1 MNETNPILS
10 FDKEYR
16 LFLSELKEKVRKT
29 QLKASI
35 AANTIIVD
43 FYWELGKEI
52 ARLDTTNNWGTKLIE
67 QLATDLRLEFSE
79 VKGFSRR
86 NLYAIRQWYL
96 FFSTRFEFVPQAVAQ
111 LPWGH
116 QRLIVNKIKDIDVA
130 LTYAVAC
137 LENSWSRDTLEA
149 NIDSNFHLRVGNSQS
164 NFLSTLPSIHSDLA
178 NQTIKNPYYFDFIE
192 VTDEHSE
199 REIEK
204 ELIKHISEF
213 MVELGKG
220 FAFVGKQYNIEVNNN
235 DYYIDL
241 LFYHLQLRCYV
252 VFELKAGKFK
262 PEYAGK
268 LNFYISAVD
277 SQLKLSVDNP
287 TIGIILCRTTDSIEV
302 EYALRDIQ
310 KPIGISNFE
319 LQKMIPDKLKSS
331 LPTIEEIENE
341 LSKSNPKE
349 KNINTYTE

>member
-1 MNETNPILS
+1 MNDNIILS
-10 FDKEYR
+10 IDKDYR
-16 LFLSELKEKVRKT
+16 IFLTQLKDKVRRT

-35 AANTIIVD
+35 AANTILVD

-52 ARLDTTNNWGTKLIE
+52 VRLDMENRWGAKLID
-67 QLATDLRLEFSE
+67 QLSVDLRLEFSE

-96 FFSTRFEFVPQAVAQ
+96 FFSSQYEFVPQAVAQ

-116 QRLIVNKIKDIDVA
+116 QRLIINKIKDVDLAV
-130 LTYAVAC
+130 TYAKAC

-149 NIDSNFHLRVGNSQS
+149 NILSDFHLRIGNSQT
-164 NFLSTLPSIHSDLA
+164 NFSATMPALYSDLA

-192 VTDEHSE
+192 VEDERSE

-204 ELIKHISEF
+204 ELVKHISEF

-220 FAFVGKQYNIEVNNN
+220 FAFVGKQYNIVVNNN

-241 LFYHLQLRCYV
+241 LFYHIQLRCYV

-277 SQLKLSVDNP
+277 SQLKHPIDNS

-319 LQKMIPDKLKSS
+319 LQKMIPDKLKST
-331 LPTIEEIENE
+331 LPTIEEIEKE
-341 LSKSNPKE
+341 LL
-349 KNINTYTE
+349 KND

>member
-1 MNETNPILS
+1 MNDHVILS
-10 FDKEYR
+10 LDKDYR
-16 LFLSELKEKVRKT
+16 IFLTQLKDKVRRT

-35 AANTIIVD
+35 TANTILVD

-52 ARLDTTNNWGTKLIE
+52 VRLDIENRWGAKLID
-67 QLATDLRLEFSE
+67 QLSVDLRLEFSE

-96 FFSTRFEFVPQAVAQ
+96 FFSSKYELVPQVVAQ

-116 QRLIVNKIKDIDVA
+116 QRLIINKIKNVDIAV
-130 LTYAVAC
+130 TYAKAC

-149 NIDSNFHLRVGNSQS
+149 KILSDFHLRIGNSQT
-164 NFLSTLPSIHSDLA
+164 NFSTTLPALHSDLA

-192 VTDEHSE
+192 VEDERSE

-204 ELIKHISEF
+204 ELVKHISEF
-213 MVELGKG
+213 VVELGKG
-220 FAFVGKQYNIEVNNN
+220 FAFVGKQYNIVVNNN

-277 SQLKLSVDNP
+277 SQLKHPIDNP
-287 TIGIILCRTTDSIEV
+287 TIGIILCRTTDSVEV

-319 LQKMIPDKLKSS
+319 LQKMIPEKLKSA

-341 LSKSNPKE
+341 LL
-349 KNINTYTE
+349 KNEDNNQIGGA

>member
-1 MNETNPILS
+1 MNENNTILS
-10 FDKEYR
+10 FDNDYR
-16 LFLSELKEKVRKT
+16 AFLTELKENVRKT

-35 AANTIIVD
+35 AANSIIVD

-52 ARLDTTNNWGTKLIE
+52 VRLDKANHWGAKLIE

-86 NLYAIRQWYL
+86 NLYAIRQWYM
-96 FFSTRFEFVPQAVAQ
+96 FFSTQFEFVPQVVAQ

-116 QRLIVNKIKDIDVA
+116 QRLIINKIKNIEVA
-130 LTYAVAC
+130 LCYANAC

-149 NIDSNFHLRVGNSQS
+149 NIVSNYHLRIGNSQT
-164 NFLSTLPSIHSDLA
+164 NFSSTLPALHSDLA
-178 NQTIKNPYYFDFIE
+178 SQTIKNPYYFDFIE
-192 VTDEHSE
+192 VEDERSE
-199 REIEK
+199 REIER

-220 FAFVGKQYNIEVNNN
+220 FAYVGKQYNIVVNSN

-277 SQLKLSVDNP
+277 SQLKQDVDNP
-287 TIGIILCRTTDSIEV
+287 TIGIILCRMSDSIEV

-319 LQKMIPDKLKSS
+319 LQKLIPDKLKSS

-341 LSKSNPKE
+341 LF
-349 KNINTYTE
+349 KND

>member
-1 MNETNPILS
+1 M
-10 FDKEYR
+10 DKKDNIIGFTTDYR
-16 LFLSELKEKVRKT
+16 IFLSMIKEKVRIT

-35 AANTIIVD
+35 AANTILIE
-43 FYWELGKEI
+43 FYWDLGKEI
-52 ARLDTTNNWGTKLIE
+52 V
-67 QLATDLRLEFSE
+67 RLEDDNSWGSGLLDQLSIDLKLEFPE
-79 VKGFSRR
+79 IKGFSRR
-86 NLYAIRQWYL
+86 NLYAIRQWFL
-96 FFSTRFEFVPQAVAQ
+96 FFSTKFEVVPQPVAQ

-116 QRLIVNKIKDIDVA
+116 QRLLISKIKNVDLA
-130 LTYAVAC
+130 LIYAEAC
-137 LENSWSRDTLEA
+137 IRNSWSRDTFEA
-149 NIDSNFHLRVGNSQS
+149 NIKNNYHLRVGNSNT
-164 NFLSTLPSIHSDLA
+164 NFLTTLPALQSDLA

-192 VTDEHSE
+192 VEDERSE
-199 REIEK
+199 RLIEK

-213 MVELGKG
+213 MIELGKG
-220 FAFVGKQYNIEVNNN
+220 FAFVGKQYNIVVNDN

-277 SQLKLSVDNP
+277 SLLKHQEDNP

-310 KPIGISNFE
+310 KPIGVSSFE
-319 LQKMIPDKLKSS
+319 LQRVIPETLRSS
-331 LPTIEEIENE
+331 LPTVEEIENE
-341 LSKSNPKE
+341 LLKD
-349 KNINTYTE
+349 

>member
-1 MNETNPILS
+1 MNDTIILS
-10 FDKEYR
+10 LDKDYCA
-16 LFLSELKEKVRKT
+16 FLVQLKDKVRRT

-35 AANTIIVD
+35 AANTILVD

-52 ARLDTTNNWGTKLIE
+52 VRLDLENRWGAKLID
-67 QLATDLRLEFSE
+67 QLSVDLRLEFSE

-96 FFSTRFEFVPQAVAQ
+96 FFSSQYEFVPQVVAQ

-116 QRLIVNKIKDIDVA
+116 QRLIINKIKDVDI
-130 LTYAVAC
+130 AVVYSKAC
-137 LENSWSRDTLEA
+137 LENSWSRDALEA
-149 NIDSNFHLRVGNSQS
+149 NILSDFHLRVGNSQT
-164 NFLSTLPSIHSDLA
+164 NFSATLPALYSDLA

-192 VTDEHSE
+192 VEDERSE

-204 ELIKHISEF
+204 ELTKHISEF

-220 FAFVGKQYNIEVNNN
+220 FAFVGKQYNIVVNNN

-277 SQLKLSVDNP
+277 SQLKHAIDNP
-287 TIGIILCRTTDSIEV
+287 TIGIILCRTTDSVEV
-302 EYALRDIQ
+302 EYALRDIK

-341 LSKSNPKE
+341 LL
-349 KNINTYTE
+349 KNE

>member
-1 MNETNPILS
+1 MSDDKPILS
-10 FDKEYR
+10 LDKDYR
-16 LFLSELKEKVRKT
+16 VFLSELKEKVLRT
-29 QLKASI
+29 QLKASM
-35 AANTIIVD
+35 AANAIVVD

-52 ARLDTTNNWGTKLIE
+52 VRLDNTNHWGAKLIE
-67 QLATDLRLEFSE
+67 QLATDLRMEFSE

-96 FFSTRFEFVPQAVAQ
+96 FLSTRFEFVPQAVAQ

-116 QRLIVNKIKDIDVA
+116 QRLIINKIKDIDVA
-130 LTYAVAC
+130 LTYAAAC

-149 NIDSNFHLRVGNSQS
+149 NIVSNFHLRVGNGQT
-164 NFLSTLPSIHSDLA
+164 NFSATLPSIHSDLA
-178 NQTIKNPYYFDFIE
+178 IQTIKNPYYFDFIE
-192 VTDEHSE
+192 VTDQHSE

-220 FAFVGKQYNIEVNNN
+220 FAFVGKQYNIVVNNN

-268 LNFYISAVD
+268 LNFNISAVD
-277 SQLKLSVDNP
+277 SQLKHSNDSP
-287 TIGIILCRTTDSIEV
+287 TIGIILCRTADSIEV
-302 EYALRDIQ
+302 KYALRDIQ

-319 LQKMIPDKLKSS
+319 LQKMIPDKLKPS

-341 LSKSNPKE
+341 LLKSD
-349 KNINTYTE
+349 

>member
-1 MNETNPILS
+1 MNENTLMLT
-10 FDKEYR
+10 FDKDYTI
-16 LFLSELKEKVRKT
+16 FLSELKEKVRKT

-35 AANTIIVD
+35 AANTIVVD

-52 ARLDTTNNWGTKLIE
+52 VRLDAANHWGAKLID
-67 QLATDLRLEFSE
+67 QLANDLRLEFSE

-96 FFSTRFEFVPQAVAQ
+96 FFSARFEFVPQAVAQ

-116 QRLIVNKIKDIDVA
+116 QRLIINKIKDVDIA
-130 LTYAVAC
+130 LNYATAC
-137 LENSWSRDTLEA
+137 LNNSWSRDTLEA
-149 NIDSNFHLRVGNSQS
+149 NINSNFHLRVGNSQT
-164 NFLSTLPSIHSDLA
+164 NFSSTLPLPHSDLA
-178 NQTIKNPYYFDFIE
+178 IQTIKNPYYFDFIE

-204 ELIKHISEF
+204 ELTKHISEF
-213 MVELGKG
+213 MIELGKG
-220 FAFVGKQYNIEVNNN
+220 FAFVGKQYNVVVNDN

-277 SQLKLSVDNP
+277 SQLKHSDDSP
-287 TIGIILCRTTDSIEV
+287 TIGIILCRTADSIEI

-319 LQKMIPDKLKSS
+319 LQKMIPEKLKSS

-341 LSKSNPKE
+341 LLK
-349 KNINTYTE
+349 

>member
-1 MNETNPILS
+1 MNENTLMLT
-10 FDKEYR
+10 FDKDYTI
-16 LFLSELKEKVRKT
+16 FLSELKEKVRKT

-35 AANTIIVD
+35 AANTIVVD

-52 ARLDTTNNWGTKLIE
+52 VRLDSANHWGAKSID
-67 QLATDLRLEFSE
+67 QLANDLRLEFSE

-96 FFSTRFEFVPQAVAQ
+96 FFSARFEFVPQAVAQ

-116 QRLIVNKIKDIDVA
+116 QRLIINKIKDVDIA
-130 LTYAVAC
+130 LNYATAC
-137 LENSWSRDTLEA
+137 LNNSWSRDTLEA
-149 NIDSNFHLRVGNSQS
+149 NINSNFHLRVGNSQT
-164 NFLSTLPSIHSDLA
+164 NFSSTLPLPHSDLA
-178 NQTIKNPYYFDFIE
+178 IQTIKNPYYFDFIE

-204 ELIKHISEF
+204 ELTKHISEF
-213 MVELGKG
+213 MIELGKG
-220 FAFVGKQYNIEVNNN
+220 FAFVGKQYNVVVNDN

-277 SQLKLSVDNP
+277 SQLKHSDDSP
-287 TIGIILCRTTDSIEV
+287 TIGIILCRTADSIEI

-319 LQKMIPDKLKSS
+319 LQKMIPEKLKSS

-341 LSKSNPKE
+341 LLK
-349 KNINTYTE
+349 